1 MVKSVKPTATKSS
14 IATMKPIG
22 KPLGPYV
29 SGKIIKT
36 AEGTW
41 GYSAGQIGVNPTTM
55 ELVGK
60 SPVAQ
65 AKRALTNLRML
76 AKANGVTLD
85 GHTVKAT
92 VFLTDMSHFG
102 PCNEVYSK
110 FFKNSP
116 PARSCIAAASLPKGA
131 LYEIEATF
139 FKP

>member
-1 MVKSVKPTATKSS
+1 MKAAATKKSE
-14 IATMKPIG
+14 IVTMKPIG

-36 AEGTW
+36 VAGTW
-41 GYSAGQIGVNPTTM
+41 GYSAGQIGVNPSTM
-55 ELVGK
+55 ELVSKTAKG
-60 SPVAQ
+60 Q

-76 AKANGVTLD
+76 AKSNGFPLD

-102 PCNEVYSK
+102 PCNEVYSQ
-110 FFKNSP
+110 FFKTSP

-131 LYEIEATF
+131 LYEIEAVF